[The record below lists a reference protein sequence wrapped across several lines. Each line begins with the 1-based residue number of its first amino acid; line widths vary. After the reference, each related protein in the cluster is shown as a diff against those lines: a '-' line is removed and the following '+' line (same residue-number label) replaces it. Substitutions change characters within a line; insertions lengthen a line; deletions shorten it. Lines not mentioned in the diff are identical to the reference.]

1 VSSPGAGPQLARSPR
16 TPLLAL
22 LGASAISLVGNQLT
36 AVAIPWFVLATTG
49 SAARTGLVG
58 VATILPAVL
67 AAVLGGAVVD
77 RLGPKR
83 TSVLADL
90 LSGVTVALVPLLHR
104 TTGLPFA
111 VLLALVFLGALLDT
125 PGATARQALLPDLA
139 ERAGTPLERANG
151 AFHSLENAA
160 ALVGPLLAG
169 LLVAGLGASTVLWLD
184 AVSFAVSAALIA
196 RGVHRM
202 QVTVEPTSGGYL
214 ADVALGWRVLGQDQF
229 LRAMTAAAVVLN
241 LLGTPLFAVVLPVY
255 AQAVYGS
262 AAALGM
268 LLAGFGGGVLAGSLL
283 FGAFGHRLPR
293 RTVVCSGLLV
303 TALPLWALA
312 ALPSLPLAVAALA
325 LAGLGSG
332 PVNPLVYTVLQ
343 ERVPAALRG
352 RVFGTILGT
361 ALVAAPLGM
370 AGAGVLLETIGLRPT
385 LALIAAGFLGVAG
398 ATLISPAFRT
408 LDQPVVDPH
417 DHPGY

>member
-1 VSSPGAGPQLARSPR
+1 
-16 TPLLAL
+16 
-22 LGASAISLVGNQLT
+22 
-36 AVAIPWFVLATTG
+36 
-49 SAARTGLVG
+49 
-58 VATILPAVL
+58 
-67 AAVLGGAVVD
+67 
-77 RLGPKR
+77 
-83 TSVLADL
+83 
-90 LSGVTVALVPLLHR
+90 VPLLHR

-214 ADVALGWRVLGQDQF
+214 ADVTLGWRVLGQDQF

-268 LLAGFGGGVLAGSLL
+268 LLAGFGGGMLAGSLL

-370 AGAGVLLETIGLRPT
+370 GGAGVLLETIGLRPT

-408 LDQPVVDPH
+408 LDQPVVDPP
-417 DHPGY
+417 DHPGH